1 MSEEDADDDTGTEYD
16 KLVRDGIPAIIR
28 ESGERPVTH
37 VVDGDEYRR
46 RLAEKLVEEA
56 EEFAESQEP
65 EELADVLEVVAA
77 IRKRMNIDADGLD
90 RLRWE
95 KHDARG
101 GFESGV
107 VLERVKSSEDDSS

>member
-1 MSEEDADDDTGTEYD
+1 MSEEDAGHEYD

-37 VVDGDEYRR
+37 VAEGDEHRR

-56 EEFAESQEP
+56 KEFEESRQP

-77 IRKRMNIDADGLD
+77 IRKQMGIDADELD
-90 RLRWE
+90 RLRWVKRE
-95 KHDARG
+95 ARG
-101 GFESGV
+101 GFEGGV
-107 VLERVKSSEDDSS
+107 VLERVVADAREQNP